1 MHVTCCT
8 LHATYMYSCILRFT
22 LETVRAQ
29 TQMHE
34 METETHRNEC
44 FIYDI
49 LCLYVYIYIFL
60 YRHVHVFVGC
70 LPFCSGAQIGSL
82 EFQLVQGRGFE
93 PPGQWRSDVVHS
105 ESTCLVAPAMRNSG
119 SGVFG
124 IEIFVKTKSDWN
136 VSGMS
141 QKFRLMLRNTVV
153 ISSSCLLYSW

>member
-1 MHVTCCT
+1 M
-8 LHATYMYSCILRFT
+8 
-22 LETVRAQ
+22 
-29 TQMHE
+29 
-34 METETHRNEC
+34 
-44 FIYDI
+44 
-49 LCLYVYIYIFL
+49 

-119 SGVFG
+119 SGGCGKEF
-124 IEIFVKTKSDWN
+124 FVKTKSDWN

-141 QKFRLMLRNTVV
+141 QKFRLMLGNTVV
-153 ISSSCLLYSW
+153 ISSQYASCLLYFLNKIGSYHHGSAQPESLGMWHLVIWQVATWIIRDSKPWLHTVDGRNRRTSWGW